1 MGINTLVGFIH
12 NPVVPKAADLVKSL
26 IRDLDL
32 SDRSWISQP
41 MKMQADQETLD
52 ATSLIVTAGGD
63 GTIIR
68 VVDKVAPH
76 GVPILGI
83 NMGRVGFMSEVSVE
97 SAAER
102 LPWYLDGNA
111 RVEERLMLEATAH
124 LSMDSEADV
133 VAHGLNEII
142 VRGALPRLLD
152 IDVTID
158 GARLGTYR
166 ADGVIVSTPTGSTGY
181 ALSAGGPVLQPEA
194 KVMLIQP
201 LAAHISMQTALVV
214 PDDSVIELEVINDD
228 EAVISVDNLTN
239 ATLRRGDRVVLKRSP
254 YVGRFLR
261 ANPPA
266 TFYSELTSR
275 LGIQQRM
282 THHGHDD

>member
-1 MGINTLVGFIH
+1 MGNNSLIGFIH
-12 NPVVPKAADLVKSL
+12 NPLVPKAASLVKSL
-26 IRDLDL
+26 IQELGIA
-32 SDRSWISQP
+32 DRSWVSQP
-41 MKMQADQETLD
+41 MKMQVDDETLD
-52 ATSLIVTAGGD
+52 STSLIVTAGGD

-83 NMGRVGFMSEVSVE
+83 NMGRVGFMSELSIE
-97 SAAER
+97 RAAER
-102 LPWYLDGNA
+102 LPWYIDGNA
-111 RVEERLMLEATAH
+111 LVEERLMLEANAKLGTSSDTH
-124 LSMDSEADV
+124 V

-142 VRGALPRLLD
+142 VRGALPHLLD

-201 LAAHISMQTALVV
+201 LAAHISMQTAVVV
-214 PDDSVIELEVINDD
+214 PDDSTIELEVVNDD

-239 ATLRRGDRVVLKRSP
+239 ATLRRGDKVMLKRSP

-261 ANPPA
+261 SNPPS
-266 TFYSELTSR
+266 TFYSDLTSR
-275 LGIQQRM
+275 LGIQQRT